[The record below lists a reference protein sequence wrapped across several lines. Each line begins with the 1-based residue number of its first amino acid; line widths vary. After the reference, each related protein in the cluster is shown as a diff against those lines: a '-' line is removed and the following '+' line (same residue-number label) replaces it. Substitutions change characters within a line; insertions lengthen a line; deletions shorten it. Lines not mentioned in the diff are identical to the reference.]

1 MLLHHQE
8 KLHLP
13 RSISASS
20 RRPLAHGFNISYG
33 SEDKSPRTK
42 DISKERLTQPHTA
55 CKAIGNT
62 FPNSHRLSSEG
73 AGEKVSITLNFQTF
87 STLKVK
93 RPETLTRLSCR
104 AKHTNHSAVLYNP
117 SPLALALLPIL
128 GYQPARKYSE
138 GKKNKKGSQ
147 QHDSAEGTSWQS
159 RKLRRVIFG
168 AVSRFLET
176 HSKFLFHLLNNL
188 RLGICTKHF
197 TF

>member
-20 RRPLAHGFNISYG
+20 RRPLAHGFNISYS

-55 CKAIGNT
+55 CKAIGNI

-73 AGEKVSITLNFQTF
+73 AGEKVSIILNFQTF

-93 RPETLTRLSCR
+93 RPETLTQLSCR
-104 AKHTNHSAVLYNP
+104 AKHTNHLAVLYNP
-117 SPLALALLPIL
+117 SPLALLPIL

-138 GKKNKKGSQ
+138 GKKK
-147 QHDSAEGTSWQS
+147 
-159 RKLRRVIFG
+159 
-168 AVSRFLET
+168 
-176 HSKFLFHLLNNL
+176 
-188 RLGICTKHF
+188 
-197 TF
+197 